1 MAKLPRL
8 RAYRRGCGLEP
19 GVAGALMDLSDRYV
33 ASAAYVALPKI
44 VPGKAE
50 ARQQEVRD
58 NEVWNRQQRR
68 RLLNAA
74 AGEAAASDAVRTA
87 APLAV
92 AYRTPLH
99 LLVAPG
105 FRFGG
110 AR

>member
-8 RAYRRGCGLEP
+8 RAYRRGCGE
-19 GVAGALMDLSDRYV
+19 VDGALMDLSDRYV